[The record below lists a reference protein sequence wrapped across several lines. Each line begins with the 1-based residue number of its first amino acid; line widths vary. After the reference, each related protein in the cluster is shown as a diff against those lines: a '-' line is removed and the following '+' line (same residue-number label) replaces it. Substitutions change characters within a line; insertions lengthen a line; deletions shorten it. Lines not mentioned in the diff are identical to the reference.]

1 MFSNYKLLENNDT
14 LETWPVLAPGA
25 WLAGL
30 IEGITC
36 TKHCYTL
43 NIKAPCLMVSENIF
57 VLCFPIVSQ
66 WELSVAM
73 ETRVLI

>member
-1 MFSNYKLLENNDT
+1 MFSNNKLLENNGT
-14 LETWPVLAPGA
+14 LETWPVLTPGA

-30 IEGITC
+30 IEGIA
-36 TKHCYTL
+36 KHCYTQ
-43 NIKAPCLMVSENIF
+43 NIKAPVLMVSENIF